1 VSERRFF
8 VALDFAVL
16 VIQEQPKPWNEKWTE
31 IFENYMK
38 PLRETPKKYSIT
50 ANGKEIDDLKDFVID
65 LPVFLKDFELWVALA
80 NEAKKLIEI
89 GLVNF
94 DVIKNQTLATLI
106 ITELLTN
113 SPQNRLTEKN
123 SQERH

>member
-1 VSERRFF
+1 
-8 VALDFAVL
+8 
-16 VIQEQPKPWNEKWTE
+16 
-31 IFENYMK
+31 MK
-38 PLRETPKKYSIT
+38 F
-50 ANGKEIDDLKDFVID
+50 DFVID

-123 SQERH
+123 SQERHLNTRETSKHAQYYSVKNS

>member
-1 VSERRFF
+1 
-8 VALDFAVL
+8 LDFAVL

-38 PLRETPKKYSIT
+38 PLREESKKFSIT
-50 ANGKEIDDLKDFVID
+50 ADGKEIDDLKDFVID